1 MAGYAR
7 SLMLTAEQV
16 EAYREEGYL
25 RVSNIFTDEE
35 LRELSEDMDR
45 IVDDWWGEESIGW
58 KGPWRDHYLPEG
70 EQEQTRAV
78 FIGNPH
84 FYSAAWGRVIFHRRL
99 TDCVRA
105 LVGSNVQWHGTILHA
120 KPPERGTPFPMHQDY
135 PFYPHDGPDFV
146 DCLLHLDDA
155 PAASGCLQV
164 VPGSH
169 KDGPLEHITGAH
181 TRPYLPPEKYHPSRT
196 PSVSVS
202 AKAGDVIF
210 FSYLAIH
217 WSDMNRTDRWR
228 RSVRIGYHDA
238 ALRPVFV
245 KPEEPY
251 NNFMVAGLKPR
262 GEQSRVTYKV
272 SGLGQEQHLKPART
286 T

>member
-1 MAGYAR
+1 M
-7 SLMLTAEQV
+7 
-16 EAYREEGYL
+16 
-25 RVSNIFTDEE
+25 
-35 LRELSEDMDR
+35 
-45 IVDDWWGEESIGW
+45 
-58 KGPWRDHYLPEG
+58 
-70 EQEQTRAV
+70 

-146 DCLLHLDDA
+146 DCLLHLDNA
-155 PAASGCLQV
+155 PEASGCLQV

-169 KDGPLEHITGAH
+169 KKGPLEHITGAH
-181 TRPYLPPEKYHPSRT
+181 TRPYLPPEEYHPSRT
-196 PSVSVS
+196 PSVPVS

-272 SGLGQEQHLKPART
+272 TGLGQEQHLKPAPT